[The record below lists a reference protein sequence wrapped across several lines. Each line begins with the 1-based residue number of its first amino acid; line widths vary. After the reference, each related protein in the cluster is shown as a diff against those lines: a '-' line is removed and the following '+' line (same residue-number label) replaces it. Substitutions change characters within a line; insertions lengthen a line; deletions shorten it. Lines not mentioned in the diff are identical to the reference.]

1 MISTFTAEQ
10 ADAAIEQLASLL
22 IDSVEGGASVGF
34 LPPLSIEDARS
45 YWLDVIDAIHS
56 GSRVLLVA
64 SDGDQVLGSVQ
75 LALEI
80 RRNGDHRA
88 ELIKLMVHSAARRRG
103 VARLLMQAAEQAA
116 IAHGRTLLL
125 LDTRKGSEAERLF
138 ESLGYVR
145 FGEVPDYARS
155 SNGQLHTTCFF
166 YRTLV

>member
-10 ADAAIEQLASLL
+10 ADAAIEQLTSLL

-45 YWLDVIDAIHS
+45 YWREVIAAIHS

-64 SDGDQVLGSVQ
+64 SDEGRILGAVQ
-75 LALEI
+75 LALET

-116 IAHGRTLLL
+116 VEHGRILLL
-125 LDTRKGSEAERLF
+125 LDTRKGSDAERLF
-138 ESLGYVR
+138 ESLGYIR

-155 SNGQLHTTCFF
+155 SSAQLHTTTFF
-166 YRTLV
+166 YRHL